1 MVQCFKRFQSVR
13 VHREFIHITYSSC
26 CVLKL
31 TQGWANQTMSVISS
45 CSISFL
51 YFWSWRGG
59 GVQRCYML
67 LFDFLARRGTL
78 LSITSRPHLVMR
90 IEIQDGGDAL
100 AAADWLSPLQ
110 CRCLETQ
117 TREWSEGCEDEWCR
131 QTTTSEKT
139 PETRY
144 CETIRNCWVSAHGG
158 SSGLSDWDMKSLY
171 KGKPYREK

>member
-59 GVQRCYML
+59 G
-67 LFDFLARRGTL
+67 ATL
-78 LSITSRPHLVMR
+78 LHASVRFFGEARYSTINHIAS
-90 IEIQDGGDAL
+90 
-100 AAADWLSPLQ
+100 SP
-110 CRCLETQ
+110 RHE
-117 TREWSEGCEDEWCR
+117 
-131 QTTTSEKT
+131 
-139 PETRY
+139 
-144 CETIRNCWVSAHGG
+144 
-158 SSGLSDWDMKSLY
+158 DWDSRWRRRVGSCWLAEPFAMQVLGDTNTGVKWGLRRRMVPADDDVGEDTWDSLLWDDS
-171 KGKPYREK
+171 KLLSVGTRR